1 MATETPVSA
10 APQTQ
15 PPHPHGQHAH
25 HDHVH
30 SHFDS
35 AEILQQEQNFIDYY
49 TTGESHPIRLLFR
62 LYKGHYGKL
71 LLSAFFFVLKNS
83 PVWVLPIIT
92 SNIINIAT
100 AHEPGTAIYIIY
112 NLAVEIFLV
121 AMNIPTH
128 YLHVRFYSLATRSV
142 EAGLRGAMV
151 RKLQQLS
158 ITFHKEMESGR
169 IQSKVMR
176 DVEAIEAFSSQVLI
190 SLLSIILNIVVALS
204 VVLCTNWIVFLFFI
218 CCAPVGGI
226 TVRIFRK
233 DIRRRNREFRQE
245 IERTSANVMDMVEL
259 IPVTRAHALENRE
272 INRMTSQLN
281 MVAEKG
287 FRLDVVQSMFG
298 AAGWVVFQ
306 TFQLICL
313 GVTGLL
319 AYNAVISIGEIALYQ
334 TYFST
339 VVGQVSALLQL
350 LPTLTKG
357 TESIM
362 SVGEILNAHDIE
374 DNTGKKKLKQLRGE
388 YEFRDVC
395 FQYDEKSH
403 VLNHFNLKV
412 AQGETIALVGE
423 SGAGKSTVLNIV
435 IGFNKPTSGQVL
447 IDGQDIESIDLHS
460 YRKFLAVVPQTSI
473 LFSGTIRD
481 NITYGMPHVPEEKL
495 QKAVEAANLTELIN
509 SLPDG
514 LDTMVGEHGGKL
526 SGGQRQRISI
536 ARAIIRDPRVIVFDE
551 ATSALDSISE
561 KQIQTAINN
570 LTRDRTTFIVAHR
583 LSTIRDADK
592 IAVLRDGHCVEY
604 GTFEELMER
613 KGEFYKMKVL
623 QS

>member
-1 MATETPVSA
+1 MAIETPVSPVA
-10 APQTQ
+10 EKPSSS
-15 PPHPHGQHAH
+15 AH
-25 HDHVH
+25 T
-30 SHFDS
+30 HFDN
-35 AEILQQEQNFIDYY
+35 ADILQQEQNFIDYY
-49 TTGESHPIRLLFR
+49 TTGESHPIRLLFK
-62 LYKGHYGKL
+62 LYRGHYGKL
-71 LLSAFFFVLKNS
+71 LLSAFFFILKVS
-83 PVWVLPIIT
+83 PTWVLPIVT
-92 SNIINIAT
+92 ANVINIAT
-100 AHEPGTAIYIIY
+100 QQEPGAAIHIVY
-112 NLAVEIFLV
+112 NIAVELFLV

-190 SLLSIILNIVVALS
+190 SLLSIVLNIVVALS
-204 VVLCTNWIVFLFFI
+204 VVFATNRMVFVFFI
-218 CCAPVGGI
+218 LCAPVGGF
-226 TVRIFRK
+226 TVQLFRK
-233 DIRRRNREFRQE
+233 NIRRRNREFRKE
-245 IERTSANVMDMVEL
+245 IERTSATVMEMVEL
-259 IPVTRAHALENRE
+259 VPVTRAHALENRE

-287 FRLDVVQSMFG
+287 FRLDVVQNMFT

-313 GVTGLL
+313 GVTSFL
-319 AYNAVISIGEIALYQ
+319 AYRTIISVGEIALYQ
-334 TYFST
+334 TYFSN
-339 VVGQVSALLQL
+339 VVGQVSALMQL

-374 DNTGKKKLKQLRGE
+374 DNTGKKKLRDLNGV

-403 VLNHFNLKV
+403 VLNHFNLRV
-412 AQGETIALVGE
+412 AKGETIALVGE

-447 IDGQDIESIDLHS
+447 VDGQDIDAIDLHS

-473 LFSGTIRD
+473 LFNGTIRD
-481 NITYGMPHVPEEKL
+481 NITYGMPSVSEEAL
-495 QKAVEAANLTELIN
+495 QQAIEAANLTDLIN

-514 LDTMVGEHGGKL
+514 LNTLVGEHGGKL

-592 IAVLRDGHCVEY
+592 IAVLREGHCVEY

-613 KGEFYKMKVL
+613 KGEFYKMKIL

>member
-1 MATETPVSA
+1 MATEQATA
-10 APQTQ
+10 TTEKT
-15 PPHPHGQHAH
+15 
-25 HDHVH
+25 
-30 SHFDS
+30 HFDN
-35 AEILQQEQNFIDYY
+35 ADILQQEQNFIDYY
-49 TTGESHPIRLLFR
+49 TTGDIHPIRLLFK
-62 LYKGHYGKL
+62 LYRGHYRHL
-71 LLSAFFFVLKNS
+71 LLSAFFFILKVS
-83 PVWVLPIIT
+83 PTWVLPIVT
-92 SNIINIAT
+92 ANVINIASNRV
-100 AHEPGTAIYIIY
+100 EGTAIQIVYWVA
-112 NLAVEIFLV
+112 LELFLV

-190 SLLSIILNIVVALS
+190 SLLSIVLNIIVALS
-204 VVLCTNWIVFLFFI
+204 VVLATNRLVFVFFVV
-218 CCAPVGGI
+218 CAPIGGF
-226 TVRIFRK
+226 VVQLFRK
-233 DIRRRNREFRQE
+233 NIRNRNREFRRE
-245 IERTSANVMDMVEL
+245 IERTSATVMEMVEL
-259 IPVTRAHALENRE
+259 VPVTRAHALENRE
-272 INRMTSQLN
+272 IRRMTDQLN
-281 MVAEKG
+281 QVAEKG
-287 FRLDVVQSMFG
+287 YRLDVVQNMFT

-306 TFQLICL
+306 SFQLICL
-313 GVTGLL
+313 GVTSTL
-319 AYNAVISIGEIALYQ
+319 AFNSVIMIGDITLYQ
-334 TYFST
+334 SYFGNIVS
-339 VVGQVSALLQL
+339 QVSQLMQL

-374 DNTGKKKLKQLRGE
+374 DNTGKTRLKELRGR
-388 YEFRDVC
+388 YEFKDVH
-395 FQYDEKSH
+395 FDYDEKTH
-403 VLNHFNLKV
+403 VLEGLDLTV
-412 AQGETIALVGE
+412 EAGETIALVGE

-435 IGFNKPTSGQVL
+435 IGFNKPTTGKVL
-447 IDGQDIESIDLHS
+447 IDGQDIETLDLHS

-473 LFSGTIRD
+473 LFNGTIRE
-481 NITYGMPHVPEEKL
+481 NITYGIPTVTEEEL
-495 QKAVEAANLTELIN
+495 WNAIEAANLAELIAT
-509 SLPDG
+509 LPDG

-536 ARAIIRDPRVIVFDE
+536 ARAIIRNPQVIVFDE

-561 KQIQTAINN
+561 KQIQAAINN

-592 IAVLRDGHCVEY
+592 IAVLREGRCVEY
-604 GTFEELMER
+604 GTFDELMA
-613 KGEFYKMKVL
+613 KQGEFYKMKVL

>member
-1 MATETPVSA
+1 MVAKTPVESVEN
-10 APQTQ
+10 PQTV
-15 PPHPHGQHAH
+15 PHT
-25 HDHVH
+25 
-30 SHFDS
+30 HFDN
-35 AEILQQEQNFIDYY
+35 ADILQQEQNFIDYY
-49 TTGESHPIRLLFR
+49 TTGESHPIRLLFK
-62 LYKGHYGKL
+62 LYRGHYGKL
-71 LLSAFFFVLKNS
+71 LLSAFFFVLKVS
-83 PVWVLPIIT
+83 PTWVLPIVT
-92 SNIINIAT
+92 ANVINIAT
-100 AHEPGTAIYIIY
+100 QHQPGTAIYIVY
-112 NLAVEIFLV
+112 NIAVELFLV
-121 AMNIPTH
+121 AMNVPTH

-176 DVEAIEAFSSQVLI
+176 DVEAIEAFSSQVMI
-190 SLLSIILNIVVALS
+190 SLLSIILNIIVALS
-204 VVLCTNWIVFLFFI
+204 VVFATNRTVFVFFI
-218 CCAPVGGI
+218 LCAPVGGF
-226 TVRIFRK
+226 TVQLFRK
-233 DIRRRNREFRQE
+233 NIRRRNREFRKE
-245 IERTSANVMDMVEL
+245 IERTSATVMEMVEL
-259 IPVTRAHALENRE
+259 VPVTRAHALENRE
-272 INRMTSQLN
+272 IHRMTDQLN

-287 FRLDVVQSMFG
+287 YRLDVIQNMFT

-306 TFQLICL
+306 SFQLVCL
-313 GVTGLL
+313 GVTSFL
-319 AYNAVISIGEIALYQ
+319 AFNAVITVGEIALYQ
-334 TYFST
+334 TYFSN
-339 VVGQVSALLQL
+339 VVGQVSALMQL

-374 DNTGKKKLKQLRGE
+374 DNTGKFKLRQLDGV
-388 YEFRDVC
+388 YEFKDVC
-395 FQYDEKSH
+395 FQYDEKAH

-412 AQGETIALVGE
+412 AKGETIALVGE

-447 IDGQDIESIDLHS
+447 IDGHDINTIDLHS

-473 LFSGTIRD
+473 LFNGTIRE
-481 NITYGMPHVPEEKL
+481 NITYGMPSVTEEQL
-495 QKAVEAANLTELIN
+495 QQAIEAANLTDLIA

-514 LDTMVGEHGGKL
+514 LNTVGGEHGGKL

-592 IAVLRDGHCVEY
+592 IAVLREGHCVEY
-604 GTFEELMER
+604 GTFDELMQR

>member
-1 MATETPVSA
+1 MVAKTPVESVEN
-10 APQTQ
+10 PQTV
-15 PPHPHGQHAH
+15 PHT
-25 HDHVH
+25 
-30 SHFDS
+30 HFDN
-35 AEILQQEQNFIDYY
+35 ADILQQEQNFIDYY
-49 TTGESHPIRLLFR
+49 TTGESHPIRLLFK
-62 LYKGHYGKL
+62 LYRGHYGKL
-71 LLSAFFFVLKNS
+71 LLSAFFFVLKVS
-83 PVWVLPIIT
+83 PTWVLPIVT
-92 SNIINIAT
+92 ANVINIAT
-100 AHEPGTAIYIIY
+100 QHQPGTAIYIVY
-112 NLAVEIFLV
+112 NIAVELFLV
-121 AMNIPTH
+121 AMNVPTH

-176 DVEAIEAFSSQVLI
+176 DVEAIEAFSSQVMI
-190 SLLSIILNIVVALS
+190 SLLSIILNIIVALS
-204 VVLCTNWIVFLFFI
+204 VVFATNRTVFVFFI
-218 CCAPVGGI
+218 LCAPVGGF
-226 TVRIFRK
+226 TVQLFRK
-233 DIRRRNREFRQE
+233 NIRRRNREFRKE
-245 IERTSANVMDMVEL
+245 IERTSATVMEMVEL
-259 IPVTRAHALENRE
+259 VPVTRAHALENRE
-272 INRMTSQLN
+272 IHRMTDQLN

-287 FRLDVVQSMFG
+287 YRLDVIQNMFT

-306 TFQLICL
+306 SFQLVCL
-313 GVTGLL
+313 GVTSFL
-319 AYNAVISIGEIALYQ
+319 AFNAIITVGEIALYQ
-334 TYFST
+334 TYFSN
-339 VVGQVSALLQL
+339 VVGQVSALMQL

-374 DNTGKKKLKQLRGE
+374 DNTGKFKLRQLDGV
-388 YEFRDVC
+388 YEFKDVC
-395 FQYDEKSH
+395 FQYDEKAH

-412 AQGETIALVGE
+412 AKGETIALVGE

-447 IDGQDIESIDLHS
+447 IDGHDINTIDLHS

-473 LFSGTIRD
+473 LFNGTIRE
-481 NITYGMPHVPEEKL
+481 NITYGMPSVTEEQL
-495 QKAVEAANLTELIN
+495 QQAIEAANLTDLIA

-514 LDTMVGEHGGKL
+514 LNTVVGEHGGKL
-526 SGGQRQRISI
+526 SGGQRQR
-536 ARAIIRDPRVIVFDE
+536 IRDPRVIVFDE

-592 IAVLRDGHCVEY
+592 IAVLREGHCVEY
-604 GTFEELMER
+604 GTFEELMQR

>member
-1 MATETPVSA
+1 MVAKTPVESVEN
-10 APQTQ
+10 PQTV
-15 PPHPHGQHAH
+15 PHT
-25 HDHVH
+25 
-30 SHFDS
+30 HFDN
-35 AEILQQEQNFIDYY
+35 ADILQQEQNFIDYY
-49 TTGESHPIRLLFR
+49 TTGESHPIRLLFK
-62 LYKGHYGKL
+62 LYRGHYGKL
-71 LLSAFFFVLKNS
+71 LLSAFFFVLKVS
-83 PVWVLPIIT
+83 PTWVLPIVT
-92 SNIINIAT
+92 ANVINIAT
-100 AHEPGTAIYIIY
+100 QHQPGTAIYIVY
-112 NLAVEIFLV
+112 NIAVELFLV
-121 AMNIPTH
+121 AMNVPTH

-169 IQSKVMR
+169 IQSTVMR
-176 DVEAIEAFSSQVLI
+176 DVEAIEAFSSQVMI
-190 SLLSIILNIVVALS
+190 SLLSIILNIIVALS
-204 VVLCTNWIVFLFFI
+204 VVFATNRTVFVFFI
-218 CCAPVGGI
+218 LCAPVGGF
-226 TVRIFRK
+226 TVQLFRK
-233 DIRRRNREFRQE
+233 NIRRRNREFRKE
-245 IERTSANVMDMVEL
+245 IERTSATVMEMVEL
-259 IPVTRAHALENRE
+259 VPVTRAHALENRE
-272 INRMTSQLN
+272 IHRMTDQLN

-287 FRLDVVQSMFG
+287 YRLDVIQNMFT

-306 TFQLICL
+306 SFQLVCL
-313 GVTGLL
+313 GVTSFL
-319 AYNAVISIGEIALYQ
+319 AFNAVITVGEIALYQ
-334 TYFST
+334 TYFSN
-339 VVGQVSALLQL
+339 VVGQVSALMQL

-374 DNTGKKKLKQLRGE
+374 DNTGKFKLRQLDGV
-388 YEFRDVC
+388 YEFKDVC
-395 FQYDEKSH
+395 FQYDEKAH

-412 AQGETIALVGE
+412 AKGETIALVGE

-447 IDGQDIESIDLHS
+447 IDGHDINTIDLHS

-473 LFSGTIRD
+473 LFNGTIRE
-481 NITYGMPHVPEEKL
+481 NITYGMPSVTEEQL
-495 QKAVEAANLTELIN
+495 QQAIEAANLTDLIA

-514 LDTMVGEHGGKL
+514 LNTVVGEHGGKL

-592 IAVLRDGHCVEY
+592 IAVLREGHCVEY
-604 GTFEELMER
+604 GTFDELMQR

>member
-1 MATETPVSA
+1 MVAKTPVESVEN
-10 APQTQ
+10 PQTV
-15 PPHPHGQHAH
+15 PHT
-25 HDHVH
+25 
-30 SHFDS
+30 HFDN
-35 AEILQQEQNFIDYY
+35 ADILQQDQNFIDYY
-49 TTGESHPIRLLFR
+49 TTGESHPIRLLFK
-62 LYKGHYGKL
+62 LYRGHYGKL
-71 LLSAFFFVLKNS
+71 LLSAFFFVLKVS
-83 PVWVLPIIT
+83 PTWVLPIVT
-92 SNIINIAT
+92 ANVINIAT
-100 AHEPGTAIYIIY
+100 QHQPGTAIYIVY
-112 NLAVEIFLV
+112 NIAVELFLV
-121 AMNIPTH
+121 AMNVPTH

-176 DVEAIEAFSSQVLI
+176 DVEAIEAFSSQVMI
-190 SLLSIILNIVVALS
+190 SLLSIILNIIVALS
-204 VVLCTNWIVFLFFI
+204 VVFATNRTVFVFFI
-218 CCAPVGGI
+218 LCAPVGGF
-226 TVRIFRK
+226 TVQLFRK
-233 DIRRRNREFRQE
+233 NIRRRNREFRKE
-245 IERTSANVMDMVEL
+245 IERTSATVMEMVEL
-259 IPVTRAHALENRE
+259 VPVTRAHALENRE
-272 INRMTSQLN
+272 IHRMTDQLN

-287 FRLDVVQSMFG
+287 YRLDVIQNMFT

-306 TFQLICL
+306 SFQLVCL
-313 GVTGLL
+313 GVTSFL
-319 AYNAVISIGEIALYQ
+319 AFNAIITVGEIALYQ
-334 TYFST
+334 TYFSN
-339 VVGQVSALLQL
+339 VVGQVSALMQL

-374 DNTGKKKLKQLRGE
+374 DNTGKFKLRQLDGV
-388 YEFRDVC
+388 YEFKDVC
-395 FQYDEKSH
+395 FQYDEKAH

-412 AQGETIALVGE
+412 AKGETIALVGE

-447 IDGQDIESIDLHS
+447 IDGHDINTIDLHS

-473 LFSGTIRD
+473 LFNGTIRE
-481 NITYGMPHVPEEKL
+481 NITYGMPSVTEEQL
-495 QKAVEAANLTELIN
+495 QQAIEAANLTDLIA

-514 LDTMVGEHGGKL
+514 LNTVVGEHGGKL

-592 IAVLRDGHCVEY
+592 IAVLREGHCVEY
-604 GTFEELMER
+604 GTFEELMQR

>member
-1 MATETPVSA
+1 MVAKTPVESVEN
-10 APQTQ
+10 PQTV
-15 PPHPHGQHAH
+15 PHT
-25 HDHVH
+25 
-30 SHFDS
+30 HFDN
-35 AEILQQEQNFIDYY
+35 ADILQQEQNFIDYY
-49 TTGESHPIRLLFR
+49 TTGESHPIRLLFK
-62 LYKGHYGKL
+62 LYRGHYGKL
-71 LLSAFFFVLKNS
+71 LLSAFFFVLKVS
-83 PVWVLPIIT
+83 PTWVLPIVT
-92 SNIINIAT
+92 ANVINIAT
-100 AHEPGTAIYIIY
+100 QHQPGTAIYIVY
-112 NLAVEIFLV
+112 NIAVELFLV
-121 AMNIPTH
+121 AMNVPTH

-176 DVEAIEAFSSQVLI
+176 DVEAIEAFSSQVMI
-190 SLLSIILNIVVALS
+190 SLLSIILNIIVALS
-204 VVLCTNWIVFLFFI
+204 VVFATNRTVFVFFI
-218 CCAPVGGI
+218 LCAPVGGF
-226 TVRIFRK
+226 TVQLFRK
-233 DIRRRNREFRQE
+233 NIRRRNREFRKE
-245 IERTSANVMDMVEL
+245 IERTSATVMEMVEL
-259 IPVTRAHALENRE
+259 VPVTRAHALENRE
-272 INRMTSQLN
+272 IHRMTDQLN

-287 FRLDVVQSMFG
+287 YRLDVIQNMFT

-306 TFQLICL
+306 SFQLVCL
-313 GVTGLL
+313 GVTSFL
-319 AYNAVISIGEIALYQ
+319 AFNAVITVGEIALYQ
-334 TYFST
+334 TYFSN
-339 VVGQVSALLQL
+339 VVGQVSALMQL

-374 DNTGKKKLKQLRGE
+374 DNTGKFKLRQLDGV
-388 YEFRDVC
+388 YEFKDVC
-395 FQYDEKSH
+395 FQYDEKAH

-412 AQGETIALVGE
+412 AKGETIALVGE

-447 IDGQDIESIDLHS
+447 IDGHDINTIDLHS

-473 LFSGTIRD
+473 LFNGTIRE
-481 NITYGMPHVPEEKL
+481 NITYGMPSVTEEQL
-495 QKAVEAANLTELIN
+495 QQAIEAANLTDLIA

-514 LDTMVGEHGGKL
+514 LNTVVGEHGGKL

-592 IAVLRDGHCVEY
+592 IAVLREGHCVEY
-604 GTFEELMER
+604 GTFDELMQR

>member
-1 MATETPVSA
+1 MVAKTPVESVEN
-10 APQTQ
+10 PQTV
-15 PPHPHGQHAH
+15 PHT
-25 HDHVH
+25 
-30 SHFDS
+30 HFDN
-35 AEILQQEQNFIDYY
+35 ADILQQEQNFIDYY
-49 TTGESHPIRLLFR
+49 TTGESHPIRLLFK
-62 LYKGHYGKL
+62 LYRGHYGKL
-71 LLSAFFFVLKNS
+71 LLSAFFFVLKVS
-83 PVWVLPIIT
+83 PTWVLPIVT
-92 SNIINIAT
+92 ANVINIAT
-100 AHEPGTAIYIIY
+100 QHQPGTAIYIVY
-112 NLAVEIFLV
+112 NIAVELFLV
-121 AMNIPTH
+121 AMNVPTH

-176 DVEAIEAFSSQVLI
+176 DVEAIEAFSSQVMI
-190 SLLSIILNIVVALS
+190 SLLSIILNIIVALS
-204 VVLCTNWIVFLFFI
+204 VVFATNRTVFVFFI
-218 CCAPVGGI
+218 LCAPVGGF
-226 TVRIFRK
+226 TVQLFRK
-233 DIRRRNREFRQE
+233 NIRRRNREFRKE
-245 IERTSANVMDMVEL
+245 IERTSATVMEMVEL
-259 IPVTRAHALENRE
+259 VPVTRAHALENRE
-272 INRMTSQLN
+272 IHRMTDQLN

-287 FRLDVVQSMFG
+287 YRLDVIQNMFT

-306 TFQLICL
+306 SFQLVCL
-313 GVTGLL
+313 GVTSFL
-319 AYNAVISIGEIALYQ
+319 AFNAVITVGEIALYQ
-334 TYFST
+334 TYFSN
-339 VVGQVSALLQL
+339 VVGQVSALMQL

-374 DNTGKKKLKQLRGE
+374 DNTGKFKLRQLDGV
-388 YEFRDVC
+388 YEFKDVC
-395 FQYDEKSH
+395 FQYDEKAH

-412 AQGETIALVGE
+412 AKGETIALVGE

-447 IDGQDIESIDLHS
+447 IDGHDINTIDLHS

-473 LFSGTIRD
+473 LFNGTIRE
-481 NITYGMPHVPEEKL
+481 NITYGMPSVTEEQL
-495 QKAVEAANLTELIN
+495 QQAIEAANLTDLIA

-514 LDTMVGEHGGKL
+514 LNTVVGEHGGKL

-592 IAVLRDGHCVEY
+592 IAVLREGHCVEY
-604 GTFEELMER
+604 GTFEELMQR

>member
-1 MATETPVSA
+1 MVAKTPVESVEN
-10 APQTQ
+10 PQTV
-15 PPHPHGQHAH
+15 PHT
-25 HDHVH
+25 
-30 SHFDS
+30 HFDN
-35 AEILQQEQNFIDYY
+35 ADILQQEQNFIDYY
-49 TTGESHPIRLLFR
+49 TTGESHPIRLLFK
-62 LYKGHYGKL
+62 LYRGHYGKL
-71 LLSAFFFVLKNS
+71 LLSAFFFVLKVS
-83 PVWVLPIIT
+83 PTWVLPIVT
-92 SNIINIAT
+92 ANVINIAT
-100 AHEPGTAIYIIY
+100 QHQPGTAIYIVY
-112 NLAVEIFLV
+112 NIAVELFLV
-121 AMNIPTH
+121 AMNVPTH

-176 DVEAIEAFSSQVLI
+176 DVEAIEAFSSQVMI
-190 SLLSIILNIVVALS
+190 SLLSIILNIIVALS
-204 VVLCTNWIVFLFFI
+204 VVFATNRTVFVFFI
-218 CCAPVGGI
+218 LCAPVGGF
-226 TVRIFRK
+226 TVQLFRK
-233 DIRRRNREFRQE
+233 NIRRRNREFRKE
-245 IERTSANVMDMVEL
+245 IERTSATVMEMVEL
-259 IPVTRAHALENRE
+259 VPVTRAHALENRE
-272 INRMTSQLN
+272 IHRMTDQLN

-287 FRLDVVQSMFG
+287 YRLDVIQNMFT

-306 TFQLICL
+306 SFQLVCL
-313 GVTGLL
+313 GVTSFL
-319 AYNAVISIGEIALYQ
+319 AFNAIITVGEIALYQ
-334 TYFST
+334 TYFSN
-339 VVGQVSALLQL
+339 VVGQVSALMQL

-374 DNTGKKKLKQLRGE
+374 DNTGKFKLRQLDGV
-388 YEFRDVC
+388 YEFKDVC
-395 FQYDEKSH
+395 FQYDEKAH

-412 AQGETIALVGE
+412 AKGETIALVGE

-447 IDGQDIESIDLHS
+447 IDGHDINTIDLHS

-473 LFSGTIRD
+473 LFNGTIRE
-481 NITYGMPHVPEEKL
+481 NITYGMPSVTEEQL
-495 QKAVEAANLTELIN
+495 QQASEAANLTDLIA

-514 LDTMVGEHGGKL
+514 LNTVVGEHGGKL

-592 IAVLRDGHCVEY
+592 IAVLREGHCVEY
-604 GTFEELMER
+604 GTFEELMQR

>member
-1 MATETPVSA
+1 MAIETPVSPVA
-10 APQTQ
+10 EKPSS
-15 PPHPHGQHAH
+15 PAH
-25 HDHVH
+25 T
-30 SHFDS
+30 HFDN
-35 AEILQQEQNFIDYY
+35 ADILQQEQNFIDYY
-49 TTGESHPIRLLFR
+49 TTGESHPIRLLFK
-62 LYKGHYGKL
+62 LYRGHYGKL
-71 LLSAFFFVLKNS
+71 LLSAFFFILKVS
-83 PVWVLPIIT
+83 PTWVLPIVT
-92 SNIINIAT
+92 ANVINIAT
-100 AHEPGTAIYIIY
+100 QQEPGAAIHIVY
-112 NLAVEIFLV
+112 NIAVELFLV

-190 SLLSIILNIVVALS
+190 SLLSIVLNIVVALS
-204 VVLCTNWIVFLFFI
+204 VVFATNRMVFVFFI
-218 CCAPVGGI
+218 LCAPVGGF
-226 TVRIFRK
+226 TVQLFRK
-233 DIRRRNREFRQE
+233 NIRRRNREFRKE
-245 IERTSANVMDMVEL
+245 IERTSATVMEMVEL
-259 IPVTRAHALENRE
+259 VPVTRAHALENRE

-287 FRLDVVQSMFG
+287 FRLDVVQNMFT

-313 GVTGLL
+313 GVTSFL
-319 AYNAVISIGEIALYQ
+319 AYRTIISVGEIALYQ
-334 TYFST
+334 TYFSN
-339 VVGQVSALLQL
+339 VVGQVSALMQL

-374 DNTGKKKLKQLRGE
+374 DNTGKKKLRDLNGV

-403 VLNHFNLKV
+403 VLNHFNLRVVK
-412 AQGETIALVGE
+412 GETIALVGE

-447 IDGQDIESIDLHS
+447 VDGQDIDAIDLHS

-473 LFSGTIRD
+473 LFNGTIRD
-481 NITYGMPHVPEEKL
+481 NITYGMPSVSEEAL
-495 QKAVEAANLTELIN
+495 QQAIEAANLTDLIN

-514 LDTMVGEHGGKL
+514 LNTLVGEHGGKL

-592 IAVLRDGHCVEY
+592 IAVLREGHCVEY

-613 KGEFYKMKVL
+613 KGEFYKMKIL

>member
-1 MATETPVSA
+1 MVAKTPVESVEN
-10 APQTQ
+10 PQTV
-15 PPHPHGQHAH
+15 PHT
-25 HDHVH
+25 
-30 SHFDS
+30 HFDN
-35 AEILQQEQNFIDYY
+35 ADILQQEQNFIDYY
-49 TTGESHPIRLLFR
+49 TTGESHPIRLLFK
-62 LYKGHYGKL
+62 LYRGHYGKL
-71 LLSAFFFVLKNS
+71 LLSAFFFVLKVS
-83 PVWVLPIIT
+83 PTWVLPIVT
-92 SNIINIAT
+92 ANVINIAT
-100 AHEPGTAIYIIY
+100 QHQPGTAIYIVY
-112 NLAVEIFLV
+112 NIAVELFLV
-121 AMNIPTH
+121 AMNVPTH

-176 DVEAIEAFSSQVLI
+176 DVEAIEAFSSQVMI
-190 SLLSIILNIVVALS
+190 SLLSIILNIIVALS
-204 VVLCTNWIVFLFFI
+204 VVFATNRTVFVFFI
-218 CCAPVGGI
+218 LCAPVGGF
-226 TVRIFRK
+226 TVQLFRK
-233 DIRRRNREFRQE
+233 NIRRRNREFRKE
-245 IERTSANVMDMVEL
+245 IERTSATVMEMVEL
-259 IPVTRAHALENRE
+259 VPVTRAHALENRE
-272 INRMTSQLN
+272 IHRMTDQLN

-287 FRLDVVQSMFG
+287 YRLDVIQNMFT

-306 TFQLICL
+306 SFQLVCL
-313 GVTGLL
+313 GVTSFL
-319 AYNAVISIGEIALYQ
+319 AFNAIITVGEIALYQ
-334 TYFST
+334 TYFSN
-339 VVGQVSALLQL
+339 VVGQVSALMQL

-374 DNTGKKKLKQLRGE
+374 DNTGKFKLRQLDGV
-388 YEFRDVC
+388 YEFKDVC
-395 FQYDEKSH
+395 FQYDEKAH

-412 AQGETIALVGE
+412 AKGETIALVGE

-447 IDGQDIESIDLHS
+447 IDGHDINTIDLHS

-473 LFSGTIRD
+473 LFNGTIRE
-481 NITYGMPHVPEEKL
+481 NITYGMPSVTEEQL
-495 QKAVEAANLTELIN
+495 QQAIEAANLTDLIA

-514 LDTMVGEHGGKL
+514 LNTVVGEHGGKL

-570 LTRDRTTFIVAHR
+570 LTRDRTTCIVAHR

-592 IAVLRDGHCVEY
+592 IAVLREGHCVEY
-604 GTFEELMER
+604 GTFEELMQR

>member
-1 MATETPVSA
+1 MASKTPVDSVEN
-10 APQTQ
+10 PQTV
-15 PPHPHGQHAH
+15 PHT
-25 HDHVH
+25 
-30 SHFDS
+30 HFDN
-35 AEILQQEQNFIDYY
+35 ADILQQEQNFIDYY
-49 TTGESHPIRLLFR
+49 TTGESHPIRLLFK
-62 LYKGHYGKL
+62 LYRGHYGKL
-71 LLSAFFFVLKNS
+71 LLSAFFFVLKVS
-83 PVWVLPIIT
+83 PTWVLPIVT
-92 SNIINIAT
+92 ANVINIAT
-100 AHEPGTAIYIIY
+100 QHQPGTAIYIVY
-112 NLAVEIFLV
+112 NIAVELFLV
-121 AMNIPTH
+121 AMNVPTH

-176 DVEAIEAFSSQVLI
+176 DVEAIEAFSSQVMI
-190 SLLSIILNIVVALS
+190 SLLSIILNIIVALS
-204 VVLCTNWIVFLFFI
+204 VVFATNRTVFVFFI
-218 CCAPVGGI
+218 LCAPVGGF
-226 TVRIFRK
+226 TVQLFRK
-233 DIRRRNREFRQE
+233 NIRRRNREFRKE
-245 IERTSANVMDMVEL
+245 IERTSATVMEMVEL
-259 IPVTRAHALENRE
+259 VPVTRAHALENRE
-272 INRMTSQLN
+272 IHRMTDQLN

-287 FRLDVVQSMFG
+287 YRLDVIQNMFT

-306 TFQLICL
+306 SFQLVCL
-313 GVTGLL
+313 GVTSFL
-319 AYNAVISIGEIALYQ
+319 AFNAVITVGEIALYQ
-334 TYFST
+334 TYFSN
-339 VVGQVSALLQL
+339 VVGQVSSLMQL

-374 DNTGKKKLKQLRGE
+374 DNTGKLKLRQLDGV
-388 YEFRDVC
+388 YEFKDVC
-395 FQYDEKSH
+395 FQYDEKAH

-412 AQGETIALVGE
+412 AKGETIALVGE

-447 IDGQDIESIDLHS
+447 IDGHDINTIDLHS

-473 LFSGTIRD
+473 LFNGTIRE
-481 NITYGMPHVPEEKL
+481 NITYGMPSVTEEQL
-495 QKAVEAANLTELIN
+495 QQAIEAANLTDLIA

-514 LDTMVGEHGGKL
+514 LNTVVGEHGGKL

-592 IAVLRDGHCVEY
+592 IAVLREGHCVEY
-604 GTFEELMER
+604 GTFEELMQR

>member
-1 MATETPVSA
+1 MVAKTPVESVEN
-10 APQTQ
+10 PQTV
-15 PPHPHGQHAH
+15 PHT
-25 HDHVH
+25 
-30 SHFDS
+30 HFDN
-35 AEILQQEQNFIDYY
+35 ADILQQEQNFIDYY
-49 TTGESHPIRLLFR
+49 TTGESHPIRLLFK
-62 LYKGHYGKL
+62 LYRGHYGKL
-71 LLSAFFFVLKNS
+71 LLSAFFFVLKVS
-83 PVWVLPIIT
+83 PTWVLPIVT
-92 SNIINIAT
+92 ANVINIAT
-100 AHEPGTAIYIIY
+100 QHQPGTAIYIVY
-112 NLAVEIFLV
+112 NIAVELFLV
-121 AMNIPTH
+121 AMNVPTH

-176 DVEAIEAFSSQVLI
+176 DVEAIEAFSSQVMI
-190 SLLSIILNIVVALS
+190 SLLSIILNIIVALS
-204 VVLCTNWIVFLFFI
+204 VVFATNRTVFVFFI
-218 CCAPVGGI
+218 LCAPVGGF
-226 TVRIFRK
+226 TVQLFRK
-233 DIRRRNREFRQE
+233 NIRRRNREFRKE
-245 IERTSANVMDMVEL
+245 IERTSATVMEMVEL
-259 IPVTRAHALENRE
+259 VPVTRAHALENRE
-272 INRMTSQLN
+272 IHRMTDQLN

-287 FRLDVVQSMFG
+287 YRLDVIQNMFT

-306 TFQLICL
+306 SFQLVCL
-313 GVTGLL
+313 GVTSFL
-319 AYNAVISIGEIALYQ
+319 AFNAIITVGEIALYQ
-334 TYFST
+334 TYFSN
-339 VVGQVSALLQL
+339 VVGQVSALMQL

-374 DNTGKKKLKQLRGE
+374 DNTGKFKLRQLDGV
-388 YEFRDVC
+388 YEFKDVC
-395 FQYDEKSH
+395 FQYDEKAH

-412 AQGETIALVGE
+412 AKGETIALVGE

-447 IDGQDIESIDLHS
+447 IDGHDINTIDLHS

-473 LFSGTIRD
+473 LFNGTIRD
-481 NITYGMPHVPEEKL
+481 NITYGMPSVTEEQL
-495 QKAVEAANLTELIN
+495 QQAIEAANLTDLIA

-514 LDTMVGEHGGKL
+514 LNTVVGEHGGKL

-592 IAVLRDGHCVEY
+592 IAVLREGHCVEY
-604 GTFEELMER
+604 GTFEELMQR

>member
-1 MATETPVSA
+1 MVAKTPVESVEN
-10 APQTQ
+10 PQTV
-15 PPHPHGQHAH
+15 PHT
-25 HDHVH
+25 
-30 SHFDS
+30 HFDN
-35 AEILQQEQNFIDYY
+35 ADILQQEQNFIDYY
-49 TTGESHPIRLLFR
+49 TTGESHPIRLLFK
-62 LYKGHYGKL
+62 LYRGHYGKL
-71 LLSAFFFVLKNS
+71 LLSAFFFVLKVS
-83 PVWVLPIIT
+83 PTWVLPIVT
-92 SNIINIAT
+92 ANVINIAT
-100 AHEPGTAIYIIY
+100 QHQPGTAIYIVY
-112 NLAVEIFLV
+112 NIAVELFLV
-121 AMNIPTH
+121 AMNVPTH

-176 DVEAIEAFSSQVLI
+176 DVEAIEAFSSQVMI
-190 SLLSIILNIVVALS
+190 SLLSIILNIIVALS
-204 VVLCTNWIVFLFFI
+204 VVFATNRTVFVFFI
-218 CCAPVGGI
+218 LCAPVGGF
-226 TVRIFRK
+226 TVQLFRK
-233 DIRRRNREFRQE
+233 NIRRRNREFRKE
-245 IERTSANVMDMVEL
+245 IERTSATVMEMVEL
-259 IPVTRAHALENRE
+259 VPVTRAHALENRE
-272 INRMTSQLN
+272 IHRMTDQLN

-287 FRLDVVQSMFG
+287 YRLDVIQNMFT

-306 TFQLICL
+306 SFQLVCL
-313 GVTGLL
+313 GVTSFL
-319 AYNAVISIGEIALYQ
+319 AFNAVITVGEIALYQ
-334 TYFST
+334 TYFSN
-339 VVGQVSALLQL
+339 VVGQVSALMQL

-374 DNTGKKKLKQLRGE
+374 DNTGKFKLRQLDGV
-388 YEFRDVC
+388 YEFKDVC
-395 FQYDEKSH
+395 FQYDEKAH

-412 AQGETIALVGE
+412 AKGETIALVGE

-447 IDGQDIESIDLHS
+447 IDGHDINTIDLHN
-460 YRKFLAVVPQTSI
+460 
-473 LFSGTIRD
+473 GTIRE
-481 NITYGMPHVPEEKL
+481 NITYGMPSVTEEQL
-495 QKAVEAANLTELIN
+495 QQAIEAANLTDLIA

-514 LDTMVGEHGGKL
+514 LNTVVGEHGGKL

-592 IAVLRDGHCVEY
+592 IAVLREGHCVEY
-604 GTFEELMER
+604 GTFDELMQR

>member
-1 MATETPVSA
+1 MAIETPVT
-10 APQTQ
+10 QTEKR
-15 PPHPHGQHAH
+15 
-25 HDHVH
+25 
-30 SHFDS
+30 HFDN
-35 AEILQQEQNFIDYY
+35 ADILQQEQNFIDYY
-49 TTGESHPIRLLFR
+49 TTGESKPIRLLFK
-62 LYKGHYGKL
+62 LYRGHYRHL
-71 LLSAFFFVLKNS
+71 LLSAFFFILKVS
-83 PVWVLPIIT
+83 PTWVLPIVT
-92 SNIINIAT
+92 ANVINIAT
-100 AHEPGTAIYIIY
+100 AQAEGTAIHILY
-112 NLAVEIFLV
+112 NVALELFLV

-142 EAGLRGAMV
+142 EAGLRGAMI

-204 VVLCTNWIVFLFFI
+204 VVLATNRVVFLFFI
-218 CCAPVGGI
+218 LCAPVGGF
-226 TVRIFRK
+226 VVQLFRK
-233 DIRRRNREFRQE
+233 NIRRRNREFRQE
-245 IERTSANVMDMVEL
+245 IERTSATVMEMVEL
-259 IPVTRAHALENRE
+259 VPVTRAHALENRE
-272 INRMTSQLN
+272 IRRMTDQLN

-287 FRLDVVQSMFG
+287 YRLDVIQNMFT

-306 TFQLICL
+306 SFQLLCL
-313 GVTGLL
+313 GVTSTL
-319 AYNAVISIGEIALYQ
+319 AFNAVITVGEITLYQ
-334 TYFST
+334 SYFSNI
-339 VVGQVSALLQL
+339 VGQVSALMQL

-374 DNTGKKKLKQLRGE
+374 DNTGKKKVKQLRGT

-395 FQYDEKSH
+395 FEYDEKTH
-403 VLNHFNLKV
+403 VLNHLDLKV
-412 AQGETIALVGE
+412 EAGETIALVGE

-435 IGFNKPTSGQVL
+435 IGFNKPTGGQVL
-447 IDGQDIESIDLHS
+447 IDGQDINTIDLHS

-473 LFSGTIRD
+473 LFNGTIRD
-481 NITYGMPHVPEEKL
+481 NITYGMPSVTEEQL
-495 QKAVEAANLTELIN
+495 WNAIEAANLSELIH

-514 LDTMVGEHGGKL
+514 LNTMVGEHGGKL

-536 ARAIIRDPRVIVFDE
+536 ARAIIRNPQVIVFDE

-592 IAVLRDGHCVEY
+592 IAVLQDGHCVEY

-613 KGEFYKMKVL
+613 KGEFYRMKVL

>member
-1 MATETPVSA
+1 MVAKTPVESVEN
-10 APQTQ
+10 PQTV
-15 PPHPHGQHAH
+15 PHT
-25 HDHVH
+25 
-30 SHFDS
+30 HFDN
-35 AEILQQEQNFIDYY
+35 ADILQQEQNFIDYY
-49 TTGESHPIRLLFR
+49 TTGESHPIRLLFK
-62 LYKGHYGKL
+62 LYRGHYGKL
-71 LLSAFFFVLKNS
+71 LLSAFFFVLKVS
-83 PVWVLPIIT
+83 PTWVLPIVT
-92 SNIINIAT
+92 ANVINIAT
-100 AHEPGTAIYIIY
+100 QHQPGTAIYIVY
-112 NLAVEIFLV
+112 NIAVELFLV
-121 AMNIPTH
+121 AMNVPTH

-176 DVEAIEAFSSQVLI
+176 DVEAIEAFSSQVMI
-190 SLLSIILNIVVALS
+190 SLLSIILNIIVALS
-204 VVLCTNWIVFLFFI
+204 VVFATNRTVFVFFI
-218 CCAPVGGI
+218 LCAPVGGF
-226 TVRIFRK
+226 TVQLFRK
-233 DIRRRNREFRQE
+233 NIRRRNREFRKE
-245 IERTSANVMDMVEL
+245 IERTSATVMEMVEL
-259 IPVTRAHALENRE
+259 VPVTRAHALENRE
-272 INRMTSQLN
+272 IHRMTDQLN

-287 FRLDVVQSMFG
+287 YRLDVIQNMFT

-306 TFQLICL
+306 SFQLVCL
-313 GVTGLL
+313 GVTSFL
-319 AYNAVISIGEIALYQ
+319 AFNAVITVGEIALYQ
-334 TYFST
+334 TYFSN
-339 VVGQVSALLQL
+339 VVGQVSALMQL

-374 DNTGKKKLKQLRGE
+374 DNTGKFKLRQLDGV
-388 YEFRDVC
+388 YEFKDVC
-395 FQYDEKSH
+395 FQYDEKAH

-412 AQGETIALVGE
+412 AKGETIALVGE

-435 IGFNKPTSGQVL
+435 IGSNKPTSGQVL
-447 IDGQDIESIDLHS
+447 IDGHDINTIDLHS

-473 LFSGTIRD
+473 LFNGTIRE
-481 NITYGMPHVPEEKL
+481 NITYGMPSVTEEQL
-495 QKAVEAANLTELIN
+495 QQAIEAANLTDLIA

-514 LDTMVGEHGGKL
+514 LNTVVGEHGGKL

-592 IAVLRDGHCVEY
+592 IAVLREGHCVEY
-604 GTFEELMER
+604 GTFDELMQR

>member
-1 MATETPVSA
+1 MVAKTPVESVEN
-10 APQTQ
+10 PQTV
-15 PPHPHGQHAH
+15 PHT
-25 HDHVH
+25 
-30 SHFDS
+30 HFDN
-35 AEILQQEQNFIDYY
+35 ADILQQEQNFIDYY
-49 TTGESHPIRLLFR
+49 TTGESHPIRLLFK
-62 LYKGHYGKL
+62 LYRGHYGKL
-71 LLSAFFFVLKNS
+71 LLSAFFFVLKVS
-83 PVWVLPIIT
+83 PTWVLPIVT
-92 SNIINIAT
+92 ANVINIAT
-100 AHEPGTAIYIIY
+100 QHQPGTAIYIVY
-112 NLAVEIFLV
+112 NIAVELFLV
-121 AMNIPTH
+121 AMNVPTH

-176 DVEAIEAFSSQVLI
+176 DVEAIEAFSSQVMI
-190 SLLSIILNIVVALS
+190 SLLSIILNIIVALS
-204 VVLCTNWIVFLFFI
+204 VVFATNRTVFVFFI
-218 CCAPVGGI
+218 LCAPVGGF
-226 TVRIFRK
+226 TVQLFRK
-233 DIRRRNREFRQE
+233 NIRRRNREFRKE
-245 IERTSANVMDMVEL
+245 IERTSATVMEMVEL
-259 IPVTRAHALENRE
+259 VPVTRAHALENRE
-272 INRMTSQLN
+272 IHRMTDQLN

-287 FRLDVVQSMFG
+287 YRLDVIQNMFT

-306 TFQLICL
+306 SFQLVCL
-313 GVTGLL
+313 GVTSFL
-319 AYNAVISIGEIALYQ
+319 AFNAIITVGEIALYQ
-334 TYFST
+334 TYFSN
-339 VVGQVSALLQL
+339 VVGQVSALMQL

-374 DNTGKKKLKQLRGE
+374 DNTGKFKLRQLDGV
-388 YEFRDVC
+388 YEFKDVC
-395 FQYDEKSH
+395 FQYDEKAH

-412 AQGETIALVGE
+412 AKGETIALVGE

-447 IDGQDIESIDLHS
+447 IDGHDINTIDLHS

-473 LFSGTIRD
+473 LFNGTIRE
-481 NITYGMPHVPEEKL
+481 NITYGMPSVTEEQL
-495 QKAVEAANLTELIN
+495 QQAIEAANLTDLIA

-514 LDTMVGEHGGKL
+514 LNTVVGEHGGKL

-592 IAVLRDGHCVEY
+592 IAVLREGHCVEY
-604 GTFEELMER
+604 GTFEELMQR

>member
-1 MATETPVSA
+1 MVAKTPVESVEN
-10 APQTQ
+10 PQTV
-15 PPHPHGQHAH
+15 PHT
-25 HDHVH
+25 
-30 SHFDS
+30 HFDN
-35 AEILQQEQNFIDYY
+35 ADILQQEQNFIDYY
-49 TTGESHPIRLLFR
+49 TTGESHPIRLLFK
-62 LYKGHYGKL
+62 LYRGHYGKL
-71 LLSAFFFVLKNS
+71 LLSAFFFVLKVS
-83 PVWVLPIIT
+83 PTWVLPIVT
-92 SNIINIAT
+92 ANVINIAT
-100 AHEPGTAIYIIY
+100 QHQPGTAIYIVY
-112 NLAVEIFLV
+112 NIAVELFLV
-121 AMNIPTH
+121 AMNVPTH

-176 DVEAIEAFSSQVLI
+176 DVEAIEAFSSQVMI
-190 SLLSIILNIVVALS
+190 SLLSIILNIIVALS
-204 VVLCTNWIVFLFFI
+204 VVFATNRTVFVFFI
-218 CCAPVGGI
+218 LCAPVGGF
-226 TVRIFRK
+226 TVQLFRK
-233 DIRRRNREFRQE
+233 NIRRRNREFRKE
-245 IERTSANVMDMVEL
+245 IERTSATVMEMVEL
-259 IPVTRAHALENRE
+259 VPVTRAHALENRE
-272 INRMTSQLN
+272 IHRMTDQLN

-287 FRLDVVQSMFG
+287 YRLDVIQNMFT

-306 TFQLICL
+306 SFQLVCL
-313 GVTGLL
+313 GVTSFL
-319 AYNAVISIGEIALYQ
+319 AFNAVITVGEIALYQ
-334 TYFST
+334 TYFSN
-339 VVGQVSALLQL
+339 VVGQVSALMQL

-374 DNTGKKKLKQLRGE
+374 DNTGKFKLRQLDGV
-388 YEFRDVC
+388 YEFKDVC
-395 FQYDEKSH
+395 FQYDEKAH

-412 AQGETIALVGE
+412 AKGETIALVGE

-447 IDGQDIESIDLHS
+447 IDGHDINTIDLHS

-473 LFSGTIRD
+473 LFNGTIRE
-481 NITYGMPHVPEEKL
+481 NITYGMPSVTEEQL
-495 QKAVEAANLTELIN
+495 QQAIEAANLTDLIA

-514 LDTMVGEHGGKL
+514 LNTVVGEHGGKL

-583 LSTIRDADK
+583 LSTIRDADE
-592 IAVLRDGHCVEY
+592 IAVLREGHCVEY
-604 GTFEELMER
+604 GTFDELMQR

>member
-1 MATETPVSA
+1 MAMRLPFTQAGSASATEKT
-10 APQTQ
+10 
-15 PPHPHGQHAH
+15 
-25 HDHVH
+25 
-30 SHFDS
+30 HFDN
-35 AEILQQEQNFIDYY
+35 ADILQQEQNFIDYY
-49 TTGESHPIRLLFR
+49 TTGETKPLRLLFK
-62 LYKGHYGKL
+62 LYRGHYRKL
-71 LLSAFFFVLKNS
+71 LLSAFFFILKVS
-83 PVWVLPIIT
+83 PTWALPIIT
-92 SNIINIAT
+92 ANVINIAT
-100 AHEPGTAIYIIY
+100 NQVEGTAIHILYY
-112 NLAVEIFLV
+112 VAFELFLV

-190 SLLSIILNIVVALS
+190 SLLSIILNITVALS
-204 VVLCTNWIVFLFFI
+204 VVLITNATVFLFFI
-218 CCAPVGGI
+218 LCAPVGGF
-226 TVRIFRK
+226 VVQLFRK
-233 DIRRRNREFRQE
+233 NIRRRNREFRQE
-245 IERTSANVMDMVEL
+245 IERTSGAVMEMVEL
-259 IPVTRAHALENRE
+259 VPVTRAHALENRE
-272 INRMTSQLN
+272 VRRMTDQLN

-287 FRLDVVQSMFG
+287 YRLDVTQQMFT
-298 AAGWVVFQ
+298 AASWVVFQ
-306 TFQLICL
+306 SFQLICL
-313 GVTGLL
+313 GFTSTL
-319 AYNAVISIGEIALYQ
+319 AFNAIIMVGDITLYQ
-334 TYFST
+334 SYFGNI
-339 VVGQVSALLQL
+339 VGQVSALMQL

-374 DNTGKKKLKQLRGE
+374 DNTGKKKIRQLQGR
-388 YEFRDVC
+388 YEFKDVR
-395 FQYDEKSH
+395 FEYDEKTH
-403 VLNHFNLKV
+403 VLNGLDLTV
-412 AQGETIALVGE
+412 EAGETIALVGE

-435 IGFNKPTSGQVL
+435 IGFNTPTEGQVL
-447 IDGQDIESIDLHS
+447 IDGQDITTLDLHS
-460 YRKFLAVVPQTSI
+460 YRKHLAVVPQTSI
-473 LFSGTIRD
+473 LFNGTIRD
-481 NITYGMPHVPEEKL
+481 NITYGMPSVTEQQL
-495 QKAVEAANLTELIN
+495 WDAIEAANLAELIH

-536 ARAIIRDPRVIVFDE
+536 ARAIIRNPQVIVFDE

-561 KQIQTAINN
+561 KQIQAAINN

-592 IAVLRDGHCVEY
+592 IAVLQDGRCVEY
-604 GTFEELMER
+604 GTFDELMER

>member
-1 MATETPVSA
+1 MVAKTPVESVEN
-10 APQTQ
+10 PQTV
-15 PPHPHGQHAH
+15 PHT
-25 HDHVH
+25 
-30 SHFDS
+30 HFDN
-35 AEILQQEQNFIDYY
+35 ADILQQEQNFIDYY
-49 TTGESHPIRLLFR
+49 TTGESHPIRLMFK
-62 LYKGHYGKL
+62 LYRGHYGKL
-71 LLSAFFFVLKNS
+71 LLSAFFFVLKVS
-83 PVWVLPIIT
+83 PTWVLPIVT
-92 SNIINIAT
+92 ANVINIAT
-100 AHEPGTAIYIIY
+100 QHQPGTAIYIVY
-112 NLAVEIFLV
+112 NIAVELFLV
-121 AMNIPTH
+121 AMNVPTH

-176 DVEAIEAFSSQVLI
+176 DVEAIEAFSSQVMI
-190 SLLSIILNIVVALS
+190 SLLSIILNIIVALS
-204 VVLCTNWIVFLFFI
+204 VVFATNRTVFVFFI
-218 CCAPVGGI
+218 LCAPVGGF
-226 TVRIFRK
+226 TVQLFRK
-233 DIRRRNREFRQE
+233 NIRRRNREFRKE
-245 IERTSANVMDMVEL
+245 IERTSATVMEMVEL
-259 IPVTRAHALENRE
+259 VPVTRAHALENRE
-272 INRMTSQLN
+272 IHRMTDQLN

-287 FRLDVVQSMFG
+287 YRLDVIQNMFT

-306 TFQLICL
+306 SFQLVCL
-313 GVTGLL
+313 GVTSFL
-319 AYNAVISIGEIALYQ
+319 AFNAVITVGEIALYQ
-334 TYFST
+334 TYFSN
-339 VVGQVSALLQL
+339 VVGQVSALMQL

-374 DNTGKKKLKQLRGE
+374 DNTGKFKLRQLDGV
-388 YEFRDVC
+388 YEFKDVC
-395 FQYDEKSH
+395 FQYDEKAH

-412 AQGETIALVGE
+412 AKGETIALVGE

-447 IDGQDIESIDLHS
+447 IDGHDINTIDLHS

-473 LFSGTIRD
+473 LFNGTIRE
-481 NITYGMPHVPEEKL
+481 NITYGMPSVTEEQL
-495 QKAVEAANLTELIN
+495 QQAIEAANLTDLIA

-514 LDTMVGEHGGKL
+514 LNTVVGEHGGKL

-592 IAVLRDGHCVEY
+592 IAVLREGHCVEY
-604 GTFEELMER
+604 GTFDELMQR